1 MVLGGRPPGRVGR
14 RRIYRSNTPALCGG
28 VRRFRPG
35 CSAGGRSGRSRR
47 GCWLSALAWTAL
59 CQRPTNPA
67 APTAPTVR
75 AARRARVRRVGP
87 VDPRRGRAPA
97 ATDLQVLAREVLGR
111 EHPVRVHRVAEL
123 PVVVLLVVG
132 LLVAGLLVVA
142 LAEVKVRV
150 ALPVEPV
157 GPVPLV
163 PVHRVARRAAP
174 AAPLVVRSTAG
185 KGAGSDPL
193 E

>member
-1 MVLGGRPPGRVGR
+1 
-14 RRIYRSNTPALCGG
+14 
-28 VRRFRPG
+28 
-35 CSAGGRSGRSRR
+35 
-47 GCWLSALAWTAL
+47 
-59 CQRPTNPA
+59 
-67 APTAPTVR
+67 
-75 AARRARVRRVGP
+75 
-87 VDPRRGRAPA
+87 
-97 ATDLQVLAREVLGR
+97 VLAREVLGR

-123 PVVVLLVVG
+123 PVVVLLEV
-132 LLVAGLLVVA
+132 GLLVVA
-142 LAEVKVRV
+142 LAEVKARV